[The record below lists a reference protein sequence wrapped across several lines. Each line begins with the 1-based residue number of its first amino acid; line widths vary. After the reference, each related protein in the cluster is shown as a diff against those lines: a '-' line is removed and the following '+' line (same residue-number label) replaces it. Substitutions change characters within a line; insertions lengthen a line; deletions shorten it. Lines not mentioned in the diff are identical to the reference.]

1 MPLYSFIN
9 IETGEEH
16 EALMKFS
23 ERDQYLL
30 DNPHL
35 TPKVTACGFVSG
47 IGVKPDDGF
56 RDLLR
61 QMKKGSGRGNTI
73 NTF

>member
-9 IETGEEH
+9 TETGEEH
-16 EALMKFS
+16 EELMKFS
-23 ERDQYLL
+23 DREQYLL

-35 TPKVTACGFVSG
+35 QPKLNACGFVRSNG
-47 IGVKPDDGF
+47 MKPDEGF

-61 QMKKGSGRGNTI
+61 DMKKGSGRGNTI